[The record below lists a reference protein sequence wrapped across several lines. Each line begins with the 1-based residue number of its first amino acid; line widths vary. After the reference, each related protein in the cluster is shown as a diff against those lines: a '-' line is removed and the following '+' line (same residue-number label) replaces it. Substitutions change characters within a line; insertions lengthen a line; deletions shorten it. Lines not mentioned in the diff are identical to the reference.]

1 MRNCLLLI
9 YIIYVM
15 PFLRIYR
22 LYFSSERAYV
32 RKLNNILGFVPKNI
46 KLYRM
51 AFRHKSVATPVK
63 DGVKNSNERLE
74 FLGDAVLG
82 SVVAELLFKLYPYK
96 DEGFLTELR
105 SKIVSRANLNQL
117 SRKLGFN
124 ELIEYDAR
132 MINYS
137 NKQGSL
143 LGDAFEALVGA
154 VYMDRGYAFTKEFL
168 LNRIIKPHVDI
179 HLLEITETNFK
190 SRLIEWCQ
198 HHNKSIQFVPVA
210 NPAGASKLFTVE
222 VLVDGKVCGEGKDF
236 NKKSAEKLAAEQACQ
251 ELKIFDTDELSR

>member
-1 MRNCLLLI
+1 
-9 YIIYVM
+9 
-15 PFLRIYR
+15 
-22 LYFSSERAYV
+22 LYFSPNKAYI
-32 RKLNNILGFVPKNI
+32 RKLKNILGFVPGNV
-46 KLYRM
+46 KLYQM
-51 AFRHKSVATPVK
+51 AFRHKSVAIPIK
-63 DGVKNSNERLE
+63 EGVKNSNERLE

-132 MINYS
+132 MIHYP

-143 LGDAFEALVGA
+143 LGDAFEALIGA
-154 VYMDRGYAFTKEFL
+154 VYIDKGYRFTREFL
-168 LNRIIKPHVDI
+168 LTRIIKPHVDI

-198 HHNKSIQFVPVA
+198 HFGKDVQFVQVE
-210 NPAGASKLFTVE
+210 NPPGESSKLFTVE
-222 VLVDGKVCGEGKDF
+222 VMVDGESCGVGKDF
-236 NKKSAEKLAAEQACQ
+236 NKKSAEKLAAEKAC
-251 ELKIFDTDELSR
+251 ENLKVLETETV

>member
-1 MRNCLLLI
+1 
-9 YIIYVM
+9 
-15 PFLRIYR
+15 
-22 LYFSSERAYV
+22 
-32 RKLNNILGFVPKNI
+32 
-46 KLYRM
+46 M
-51 AFRHKSVATPVK
+51 ATTVK
-63 DGVKNSNERLE
+63 GGVKNSNERLE

-132 MINYS
+132 MISYP

-143 LGDAFEALVGA
+143 LGDAFEAVVGA
-154 VYMDRGYAFTKEFL
+154 VYMDKGYAFTREFL
-168 LNRIIKPHVDI
+168 LTRIIKPHVDI
-179 HLLEITETNFK
+179 HLLEVTETNFK

-198 HHNKSIQFVPVA
+198 HLGKDIQFVPVESL
-210 NPAGASKLFTVE
+210 PGESSKLFTVE
-222 VLVDGKVCGEGKDF
+222 VLINGEVHGVGKDF
-236 NKKSAEKLAAEQACQ
+236 NKKSAEKLAAEKACE
-251 ELKIFDTDELSR
+251 ELKVFEVV